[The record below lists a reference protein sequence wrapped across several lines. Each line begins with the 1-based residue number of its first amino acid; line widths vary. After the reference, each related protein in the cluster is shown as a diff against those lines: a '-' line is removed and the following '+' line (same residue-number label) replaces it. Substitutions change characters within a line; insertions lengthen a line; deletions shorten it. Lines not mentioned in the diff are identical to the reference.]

1 MSGIFDDNDEDM
13 FDDEESEENNISAD
27 SAPSQPEA
35 PARAAEPAR
44 ARKPMHSESHGPRRL
59 RIRPMPPSMQAKYPN
74 TVSCILTQSDGRQ
87 IVLVRK

>member
-1 MSGIFDDNDEDM
+1 MSGIFDDSDEDM
-13 FDDEESEENNISAD
+13 FDEESEENNISAD
-27 SAPSQPEA
+27 SAPTQAET
-35 PARAAEPAR
+35 PARAPDPAR
-44 ARKPMHSESHGPRRL
+44 ARRPMPSEGHGPRRL